1 MHEQPIELTQ
11 SGSVHRLLWLRTFHN
26 PIAVSIYCNE
36 SCKLTAKRLSGT
48 GGYEPGVISE
58 TVARALDVTEQN
70 QFQRLMQDAAI
81 WNGQPESEI
90 NGLDGAQWILE
101 SSNTDGYVVW
111 DIWSPHN
118 ESQYSN
124 FQKLCENM
132 LYLSG
137 IEIEEDA
144 LY

>member
-1 MHEQPIELTQ
+1 
-11 SGSVHRLLWLRTFHN
+11 
-26 PIAVSIYCNE
+26 
-36 SCKLTAKRLSGT
+36 LTAKRLSGT